1 MKNDSKLIRNGSIF
15 GIIGNIFLFII
26 KIIIGI
32 ISKSQAMIA
41 DSFNS
46 GADIFASF
54 MTYIGNRISSHPND
68 VDHNFGHG
76 KAEYIFTMLISI
88 SMIVIALK
96 LGFDSI
102 INIINGNKLIFSWK
116 LIIICF
122 ITVITKLFL
131 FIYTNYIYKKTD
143 SILIK
148 SNMIDHRNDMIITI
162 FTTISILFTKLDI
175 YFLDGV
181 TGLLISIWILIT
193 GVKLFKESYDVLM
206 DKALDNRIT
215 NSIIAIIKKYNNI
228 KKIGNIYSIPIGYK
242 YIIVITI
249 YVNGK
254 MQTVKSHNIADKIEK
269 DIKDNISK
277 IEDVIV
283 HIEPFN
289 K

>member
-1 MKNDSKLIRNGSIF
+1 MEKNNKLIRNGSIF

-32 ISKSQAMIA
+32 LSKSQAMIA
-41 DSFNS
+41 DSINS
-46 GADIFASF
+46 ATDIFASF

-68 VDHNFGHG
+68 TDHNFGHG

-88 SMIVIALK
+88 SMIIIAFK

-102 INIINGNKLIFSWK
+102 YNIINGNKLIFSWK
-116 LIIICF
+116 LIIIC
-122 ITVITKLFL
+122 IVTIIVKLLLFL
-131 FIYTNYIYKKTD
+131 YTKYVYKMTD

-148 SNMIDHRNDMIITI
+148 SNMMDHRNDMIITL

-175 YFLDGV
+175 YFLDGI

-193 GVKLFKESYDVLM
+193 GIKLYRESYDVLM
-206 DKALDNRIT
+206 DKALDDEST
-215 NSIIAIIKKYNNI
+215 KIILSIIKKYHNI

-242 YIIVITI
+242 YVVIITLL
-249 YVNGK
+249 VNGK
-254 MQTVKSHNIADKIEK
+254 MTTIKSHEIADNIEK
-269 DIKDNISK
+269 EIKDNIIK

-283 HIEPFN
+283 HIEPFS

>member
-1 MKNDSKLIRNGSIF
+1 MEKNNKLIRNGSIF

-32 ISKSQAMIA
+32 LSKSQAMIA
-41 DSFNS
+41 DSINS
-46 GADIFASF
+46 ATDIFASF

-68 VDHNFGHG
+68 TDHNFGHG

-88 SMIVIALK
+88 SMIIIAFK

-102 INIINGNKLIFSWK
+102 YNIINGNKLIFSWK
-116 LIIICF
+116 LIIIC
-122 ITVITKLFL
+122 IVTIIVKLILFL
-131 FIYTNYIYKKTD
+131 YTKYVYKMTD

-148 SNMIDHRNDMIITI
+148 SNMMDHRNDMIITL

-175 YFLDGV
+175 YFLDGI

-193 GVKLFKESYDVLM
+193 GIKLYRESYDVLM
-206 DKALDNRIT
+206 DKALDDEST
-215 NSIIAIIKKYNNI
+215 KIILSIIKKYHNI

-242 YIIVITI
+242 YVVIITLL
-249 YVNGK
+249 VNGK
-254 MQTVKSHNIADKIEK
+254 MTTIKSHEIADNIEK
-269 DIKDNISK
+269 EIKDNIIK

-283 HIEPFN
+283 HIEPFS

>member
-254 MQTVKSHNIADKIEK
+254 MQTVKSHNIADEIEK